1 MPSGRRAISRPFF
14 VLAAVAA
21 MAALL
26 GCGEDELRT
35 GPPSIIQTR
44 AATAADVSA
53 AQPGDMVTLTVE
65 AWVDDPNEDIASV
78 TIDSATADLFAG
90 GAQLTPPVDLMLQ
103 SEERSQGQDLLVS
116 QHWSTEVAVAWT
128 GEDVEFT
135 ITVAD
140 EEGQTAQKMERW
152 SPTGAGDGGAYTAA
166 DYFPLT
172 VGSTWDYE
180 DRLSDLAHTVAVTE
194 IHAEGTYDWSV
205 IDEDGVPIRAR
216 YDVLGNVL
224 RWYEIDTAEVF
235 GEVALDPDRLVRRPW
250 DTKGILVDV
259 DGNARVASLYIQ
271 IESTSASVITPA
283 GTFTCMKLQRSF
295 DVAFDGDLV
304 EMWYAPG
311 VGVVRKRLLSATLEP
326 YDYELVSYEIAD

>member
-1 MPSGRRAISRPFF
+1 MPSGSRVMSRPL
-14 VLAAVAA
+14 VALVAVAFGA
-21 MAALL
+21 TLL
-26 GCGEDELRT
+26 ACGEDEIRT
-35 GPPSIIQTR
+35 GPPSIVQTR
-44 AATAADVSA
+44 ATAAGDASG
-53 AQPGDMVTLTVE
+53 AQPGDMVAIAVE

-78 TIDSATADLFAG
+78 TIDSATADLFAD
-90 GAQLTPPVDLMLQ
+90 GAQLAPPVHLTLQ

-116 QHWSTEVAVAWT
+116 QYWSTDVAVAWT

-140 EEGQTAQKMERW
+140 EDGQTAQKIERW

-194 IHAEGTYDWSV
+194 IHTAGAYDWFV
-205 IDEDGVPIRAR
+205 IDEDGAQVRAR
-216 YDVLGNVL
+216 YDILGNVL

-235 GEVALDPDRLVRRPW
+235 GEVAVDPDRLVRRPW
-250 DTKGILVDV
+250 DTKGILVDI

-295 DVAFDGDLV
+295 DVAFAGDLV

-326 YDYELVSYEIAD
+326 YDYELVAYEIAE